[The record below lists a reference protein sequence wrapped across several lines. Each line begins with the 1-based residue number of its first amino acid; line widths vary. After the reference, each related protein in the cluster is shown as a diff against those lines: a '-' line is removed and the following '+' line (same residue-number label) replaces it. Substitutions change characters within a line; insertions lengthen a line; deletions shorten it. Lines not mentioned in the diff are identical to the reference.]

1 MRSREGLLRYCSN
14 NLNQYAKRANETG
27 SVYTEDIKDLQNR
40 QNEIREI
47 TKEILSAMV
56 VGLLYL
62 VLVVCIVML
71 LFQHV
76 WIYAIPLFWI
86 SFCIC
91 FIVLVN
97 FTAFAM
103 VING

>member
-1 MRSREGLLRYCSN
+1 MEDVYMWLIKLPFRIIALPIMAIVAVFSIFYSHA
-14 NLNQYAKRANETG
+14 LN
-27 SVYTEDIKDLQNR
+27 
-40 QNEIREI
+40 
-47 TKEILSAMV
+47 LSAMV